1 MKLCLPAG
9 PTVDSHGARQYKI
22 RQSSSIPIMTNKIGV
37 TYLHLRSDMEESK
50 VSGHEMVSN
59 ASSFI
64 LLNGVR

>member
-1 MKLCLPAG
+1 
-9 PTVDSHGARQYKI
+9 
-22 RQSSSIPIMTNKIGV
+22 MTNEMGV

-50 VSGHEMVSN
+50 VSGDEMVSN